1 MPMSPMTN
9 LMAACACGKVEFE
22 GRGPP
27 IISLV
32 CYCDDC
38 REAARQLEALPHAPP
53 IQDEDGGTGYIAFRK
68 DRVRCIRGAPLLK
81 NHKIKKKTPT
91 NRVIATCCNSTIL
104 LNFDDSKHWVDL
116 YRTRAQGDLPPI
128 EMRVCTKFA
137 TGDIP
142 KDVPTSAGYPFKFI
156 AKLMAARI
164 AMLFGR

>member
-1 MPMSPMTN
+1 MSPMTN

-22 GRGPP
+22 AHGAP
-27 IISLV
+27 IVSLV

-38 REAARQLEALPHAPP
+38 REAARQIEALPNAARV
-53 IQDEDGGTGYIAFRK
+53 QDADGGAGYIVYRK
-68 DRVRCIRGAPLLK
+68 DRVACTKGASLLK
-81 NHKIKKKTPT
+81 TYKIREKTPT
-91 NRVIATCCNSTIL
+91 NRVVASCCNSAML

-137 TGDIP
+137 TGDIA
-142 KDVPTSAGYPFKFI
+142 KDVPGSAGYPFKFI